1 MPNALYRLA
10 YISRNEIIGDEA
22 SIRAEIEQILA
33 SARAKNQ
40 NYQITGAL
48 MFNAGYFAQILEGAH
63 DEIQAIFERIQYD
76 ARHSQVIIL
85 SFEPISE
92 RVFTQWSMGYIGTDS
107 AASSLFADITLASD
121 FDPSKL
127 SGDRVLELLKE
138 HLLEA

>member
-85 SFEPISE
+85 SF
-92 RVFTQWSMGYIGTDS
+92 
-107 AASSLFADITLASD
+107 
-121 FDPSKL
+121 
-127 SGDRVLELLKE
+127 
-138 HLLEA
+138 